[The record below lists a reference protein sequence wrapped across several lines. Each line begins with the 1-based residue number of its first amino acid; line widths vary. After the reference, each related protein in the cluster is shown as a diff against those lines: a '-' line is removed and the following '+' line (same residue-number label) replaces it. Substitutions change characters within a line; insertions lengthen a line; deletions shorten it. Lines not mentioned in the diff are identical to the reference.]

1 MADVLVAGGGP
12 AGSALAILAGRA
24 GITVDVFDSACFPRD
39 KPCGEGPMPAGVA
52 VLQRMGL
59 VDVTGGQPFDG
70 IRYRGF
76 GMTAEAIFPSLPSSR
91 GSRGSRG
98 STVAANTAT
107 HGLGQR
113 RTVLDAALLAAAR
126 ATPNVRVFEGVTV
139 EGIVRRGTRTVGLMV
154 DGTRVN
160 GALIVGADGA
170 RSTVRRSLG
179 LDGTAAK
186 RARMGLRMHFRLS
199 PERTPSRWVEV
210 FVGAGHEL
218 YMTPLPHQEVLVAV
232 LADRGPT
239 AADAQSALATW
250 IEGHPALS
258 DFLRGSEAIS
268 SPRGRYPL
276 AYNAQAGFAPGAVLL
291 GDAAGF
297 CDPIT
302 GGGMAQALQSAELLA
317 SYLPRAL
324 SDHDD
329 EWLWRFD
336 RRRRAMLRD
345 YTLLTRMVLALS
357 GRQTWARWTLG
368 AMRASPRVMRHLVGV
383 AAGLTPLVPFAPH
396 PRWVRRLLRPHTPEG
411 VLPIP

>member
-24 GITVDVFDSACFPRD
+24 GISVDLFDCARFPRD
-39 KPCGEGPMPAGVA
+39 KPCGEGLMPAGVA

-59 VDVTGGQPFDG
+59 AEVTGGQPFDG
-70 IRYRGF
+70 VRYQGF
-76 GMTAEAIFPSLPSSR
+76 GISAEATFPSVHLP
-91 GSRGSRG
+91 
-98 STVAANTAT
+98 TVAGDTQM

-126 ATPNVRVFEGVTV
+126 ATPRVRVFEGATV
-139 EGIVRRGTRTVGLMV
+139 EGIVRRGTRAVGLMV
-154 DGTRVN
+154 DGARVK

-179 LDGTAAK
+179 LDGTPAK

-199 PERTPSRWVEV
+199 PDRRPSRLVEV

-218 YMTPLPHQEVLVAV
+218 YMTPLPHHEVLVAA

-239 AADAQSALATW
+239 AADANSALRTW
-250 IEGHPALS
+250 IESHPALS

-276 AYNAQAGFAPGAVLL
+276 GYNAQAGFAPGAVLL

-302 GGGMAQALQSAELLA
+302 GGGMAQALQSAELLS

-324 SDHDD
+324 SDGGD

-336 RRRRAMLRD
+336 RDRRAMLRD
-345 YTLLTRMVLALS
+345 YKLVTRMVLALAA
-357 GRQTWARWTLG
+357 RTTWARWTLG
-368 AMRASPRVMRHLVGV
+368 AMGASPRIMRHLVGV
-383 AAGLTPLVPFAPH
+383 AAGLTPFVPFAAK
-396 PRWVRRLLRPHTPEG
+396 PRWVRKLSRPDARPDVLSTP
-411 VLPIP
+411 